1 MKGRSIRHRLTL
13 GAAMRGAQL
22 MTAALA
28 LVACGGHKS
37 SSSSGPFTVGG
48 TISGLDAGSVVLAY
62 TGSSVATVTVAAG
75 ATTWVFPGAFAADS
89 SYAVTVA
96 TQPIGELCEVIGASS
111 AATLTA
117 DVSDVTVVCSHYGQ
131 WIWEAGMT
139 TVNATGIYGTQ
150 QTSSVNNMPGG
161 RSDSSSWTDASGNFW
176 LFGGAGYDSTGAS
189 GSLNDLWEYSPGTG
203 QWTWVTGANTA
214 NASGVYGTQGT
225 AAAGSVPGA
234 RYAASSWIDTAGNMW
249 LFGGYGYD
257 STGAVG
263 RLNDLWRYTPS
274 TRLWTWISGGAG
286 DNAIGVYG
294 TQGTAAA
301 GSVPGARE
309 SAISWTDTAGN
320 LWLFGGYGYDSAGH
334 LGYLN
339 DLWQFNPGTAMWT
352 WINGANTDDGVGVY
366 GTQGTAASGNT
377 PGGRQAASS
386 WTDSSGNF
394 WLFGGAGYAS
404 SGGVGSLNDLWEYS
418 PSGGQWNW
426 VGGSNEPNSLGSYGT
441 QGAPSTG
448 TSPGARYAASA
459 WIDSSNN
466 LWLFGGAGNGSA
478 ANGYLNDLWQF
489 EPP

>member
-1 MKGRSIRHRLTL
+1 
-13 GAAMRGAQL
+13 
-22 MTAALA
+22 
-28 LVACGGHKS
+28 V
-37 SSSSGPFTVGG
+37 
-48 TISGLDAGSVVLAY
+48 DN
-62 TGSSVATVTVAAG
+62 
-75 ATTWVFPGAFAADS
+75 
-89 SYAVTVA
+89 
-96 TQPIGELCEVIGASS
+96 AS
-111 AATLTA
+111 
-117 DVSDVTVVCSHYGQ
+117 
-131 WIWEAGMT
+131 
-139 TVNATGIYGTQ
+139 GIYGT
-150 QTSSVNNMPGG
+150 
-161 RSDSSSWTDASGNFW
+161 
-176 LFGGAGYDSTGAS
+176 L
-189 GSLNDLWEYSPGTG
+189 
-203 QWTWVTGANTA
+203 
-214 NASGVYGTQGT
+214 GT
-225 AAAGSVPGA
+225 AAAGNLPGA
-234 RYAASSWIDTAGNMW
+234 RQAANAWIDSSN
-249 LFGGYGYD
+249 
-257 STGAVG
+257 
-263 RLNDLWRYTPS
+263 
-274 TRLWTWISGGAG
+274 
-286 DNAIGVYG
+286 
-294 TQGTAAA
+294 
-301 GSVPGARE
+301 
-309 SAISWTDTAGN
+309 N